1 MTKRSTHPGYTLI
14 EVLITVAVI
23 GLASAIV
30 VPSLM
35 QAGTLGLQAAAR
47 IVIADLLLA
56 QNDAIAYQAPRRVVF
71 DVDNNEYRLESGVT
85 DADGD
90 ITWSTLHADWQ
101 GGDGGN
107 YIVDFDTDSRFDGVV
122 LIEADFG
129 DATSVAFDEL
139 GGPSSGGFVRLRFDQ
154 ETYRVEVAEFTG
166 RVSVERE

>member
-1 MTKRSTHPGYTLI
+1 MTRRPTQPGYTLI

-85 DADGD
+85 DSDGN
-90 ITWSTLHADWQ
+90 IAWSTLHAAWQ

-107 YIVDFDTDSRFDGVV
+107 YVVDFDTDSRFEGVV

-129 DATSVAFDEL
+129 GATRVAFDEL